1 MLDQAL
7 CYFQPILKVG
17 EGTGSASFDDIR
29 AAAAALI
36 SQCALGARQGGIA
49 SHIGMSERV
58 A

>member
-29 AAAAALI
+29 AAAAADI
-36 SQCALGARQGGIA
+36 PVCTRSTTR
-49 SHIGMSERV
+49 RNR
-58 A
+58 